1 MKSLR
6 LVAILL
12 LGSCAL
18 GQQAPAI
25 FEGSWIAS
33 AGQKDIFRGR
43 WSGQALLRTR
53 NAAHGSWLLLNDK
66 KQTVLQGTWSAQKS
80 AAGWQGTWSART
92 LQGQS
97 VAGTWTAN
105 LADFKGKTFE
115 DMLQRAAEKQI
126 AGFWRSA
133 RMQGYWWLQNL
144 R

>member
-1 MKSLR
+1 
-6 LVAILL
+6 
-12 LGSCAL
+12 
-18 GQQAPAI
+18 
-25 FEGSWIAS
+25 
-33 AGQKDIFRGR
+33 
-43 WSGQALLRTR
+43 
-53 NAAHGSWLLLNDK
+53 
-66 KQTVLQGTWSAQKS
+66 VLQGTWSAQKS